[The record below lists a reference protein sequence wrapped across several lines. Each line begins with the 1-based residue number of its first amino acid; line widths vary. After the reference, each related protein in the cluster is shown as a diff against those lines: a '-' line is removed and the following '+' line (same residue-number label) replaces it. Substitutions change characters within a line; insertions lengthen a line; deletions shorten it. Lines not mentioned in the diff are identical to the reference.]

1 MNKKWF
7 VLGGSVLAIALVLG
21 IFIVKSNS
29 LKRTIKEVEEFKEY
43 EMISHMEILENDE
56 LKSYQVTSTYASI
69 NDFDYY
75 KIELYDKSLNQ
86 SQIIVK
92 NSEGV
97 YVLTPTLNQAFVF
110 QSDWPNNSFKP
121 YFYHSLVSFLK
132 ENKKEK
138 VKDGYIVS
146 GEVSYENDPRIKK
159 QEVKFDKSLVPVYV
173 SVFDEFDTEI
183 VKLTISSFKSDL
195 ELNEDAFQQDLLM
208 KDAKSK
214 YTSASSSLP
223 MYPVALMGSTLQ
235 NEKTTVI
242 NDVTNHILK
251 FSGSKSF
258 TIIETALSKND
269 TLEVINVSGDMID
282 LLDGVAYSSNNQMT
296 YVSSGIVSSIYSH
309 DLTDNEM
316 LAVLSSMRSPT
327 MK

>member
-21 IFIVKSNS
+21 IFIFKSNS

-69 NDFDYY
+69 NDFEYY

>member
-1 MNKKWF
+1 MNKKWIMI
-7 VLGGSVLAIALVLG
+7 GGSVFVVL
-21 IFIVKSNS
+21 IVVFLFVFKSNS
-29 LKRTIKEVEEFKEY
+29 LKKTIKEVEEYKEY
-43 EMISHMEILENDE
+43 EMVANMQILENDE

-86 SQIIVK
+86 SQIIVR
-92 NSEGV
+92 NGEGV

-146 GEVSYENDPRIKK
+146 GEVSYESDPRIKK
-159 QEVKFDKSLVPVYV
+159 QEVKFDKSLSPVYV
-173 SVFDEFDTEI
+173 SVFDENDTEI
-183 VKLTISSFKSDL
+183 VKLTVSSFKSDL
-195 ELNEDAFQQDLLM
+195 NLTEDAFKQDLLM

-214 YTSASSSLP
+214 YTSVASSLP
-223 MYPVALMGSTLQ
+223 LYPVALMGSTLQ
-235 NEKTTVI
+235 NEKTSVI

-251 FSGSKSF
+251 FTGNKSF
-258 TIIETALSKND
+258 TIIETALSDKD
-269 TLEVINVSGDMID
+269 TIDVVHIDGDMIE
-282 LLDGVAYSSNNQMT
+282 LLDGIAYSSHNQMT
-296 YVSSGIVSSIYSH
+296 YISSGIVSSLYSQ

>member
-21 IFIVKSNS
+21 IFIFKSNS